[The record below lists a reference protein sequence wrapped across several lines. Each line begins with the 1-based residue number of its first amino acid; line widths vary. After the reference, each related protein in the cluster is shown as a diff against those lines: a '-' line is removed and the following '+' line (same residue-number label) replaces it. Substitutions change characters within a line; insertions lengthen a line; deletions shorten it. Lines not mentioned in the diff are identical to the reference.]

1 MLLNIL
7 LIALGGAAGAL
18 SRYFLQGW
26 VNDRTL
32 SAFPYGTFVV
42 NILGSFILGFL
53 AVVGL
58 DRFAFHP
65 AWRTALTVGFVGA
78 FTTFATLTYETLH
91 LMENGSL
98 VLAGANALGSL
109 AAGLVAVWLGVVT
122 GRLL

>member
-26 VNDRTL
+26 VNDRTF
-32 SAFPYGTFVV
+32 SAFPYGTFIV

-65 AWRTALTVGFVGA
+65 TWRTALTVGFVGA
-78 FTTFATLTYETLH
+78 FTTFSTLTYETLH